1 MVGRKEALKAEMK
14 ELRELIDLYIT
25 SNPNYHR
32 KGQEEKKSEEVQAP
46 QKSINVAEEIE
57 NAFKNFSSVL
67 LLN

>member
-32 KGQEEKKSEEVQAP
+32 KG
-46 QKSINVAEEIE
+46 
-57 NAFKNFSSVL
+57 
-67 LLN
+67 